1 MSIHVALHHKTHYK
15 YDRLVNLGPQV
26 VRLRPAPHSRT
37 RILSYSLKVTPE
49 KHFLNWVQ
57 DPQANY
63 AARLVF
69 EEKTRALCVEV
80 DLVAEMAVFNP
91 FDFFLEPQAEKFPFS
106 YDPASDHELAPFK
119 RKCWLTPQFTKYLT
133 AIRRDVLG
141 EVKRRTK
148 QERLDVPEKDK
159 PRTIDFLVA
168 VNQLLWKDIKYTIR
182 LEPGVQTPE
191 ESLTKLSGSCR
202 DSAWLLC
209 QLFRHCGLA
218 SRFVSG
224 YLLQL
229 KPDVKSL
236 DGPSGAEKDFTD
248 LHAWTEVYLPG
259 GGWIGLDPTSGL
271 LAGEGHIPLACTP
284 DPSSAAPISGAL
296 DECECEFSHEMNV
309 TRVYESPRV
318 TLPYTDE
325 QWKSIESLGHAIDD
339 DLKKDDVRLTMG
351 GEPTFVSID
360 DPDGPEWNFTAV
372 SHKKRTLSGE
382 LIKRLRKKFAP
393 GSLLHYGQGKWYPG
407 EQLPRYALGCY
418 WRKDGVPI
426 WKDDALIADES
437 KDYGHGAKDARAL
450 LTRISKVVGTDPKY
464 LIPAYEDAFYYTWKE
479 RRFPSNVTPEKSNLK
494 DKLERA
500 RIARIFQQ
508 GLGSVVGYALPIKR
522 AWYGNQQGWMSGSW
536 FLRDD
541 DTLWLIPGDSA
552 MGLRLPLDSVPWV
565 AEKDYPWT
573 WQQDPS
579 APELPELPREF
590 PYRVKPETSGQRFL
604 RTGGTPTPAGY
615 GPGQRAQQLG
625 KLEKEPELPELEKE
639 FDPNRRPVQGESAP
653 WIVRTA
659 LCVEPR
665 DGRLHVFMPPVET
678 TEDYLDLI
686 AGIETAVTE
695 LGTPVVIEGETPPKD
710 PRLNKLAVTPD
721 PGVIEVN
728 MHPSKTWDELVERTT
743 AVYEEARQTRLGT
756 EKFMVDGRHTGTGGG
771 NHIIIGGETPSDSPV
786 LRRPDLLRSLLSYWQ
801 NHPSLSWLFSGL
813 FVGPTSQAPR
823 IDEARNDSLYELE
836 IAFKEL
842 DRNIS
847 RFGYTPPWLSDR
859 LFRNLLIDSS
869 GNTHRAEFSID
880 KLFAPESSTGRLGLV
895 EMRAFEMPPHA
906 QMSLA
911 QHLLLRGLVSK
922 FWKEPYTNN
931 LVRWGTDIH
940 DRWMLPHFCET
951 DFREVVRDL
960 RDAGYPFEFD
970 WFAPHFE
977 FRFPRIGDLEQRD
990 LQIELRTALEPWHVL
1005 GEEPGGGGTVR
1016 YVDSSLERLQVKARG
1031 LAGDRFAITCNGYR
1045 VPLHP
1050 TGTNGEGIAGVRYRA
1065 WQPPGCLQ
1073 PTIGVHAPL
1082 RFDLYDT
1089 WNKRSLGGC
1098 TYHVAHPGGLSH
1110 DKFPV
1115 NSYEA
1120 EARRLGRFFRH
1131 GHQQGK
1137 FTPPPEIP
1145 NGDFPFT
1152 LDLRNV

>member
-49 KHFLNWVQ
+49 KHFINWMQ

-63 AARLVF
+63 SARLVF
-69 EEKTRALCVEV
+69 DKPTKEFCVEV

-91 FDFFLEPQAEKFPFS
+91 FDFFLEPQAEKFPFA
-106 YDPASDHELAPFK
+106 YDPALDHELAPFQ
-119 RKCWLTPQFTKYLT
+119 RKCWLTPRFAKYVA

-168 VNQLLWKDIKYTIR
+168 VNQRLWKDIKYTIR

-209 QLFRHCGLA
+209 QLLRHCGLA
-218 SRFVSG
+218 TRFVSG

-296 DECECEFSHEMNV
+296 DECECEFSHEMSV

-325 QWKSIESLGHAIDD
+325 QWNSIESLGHAIDD
-339 DLKKDDVRLTMG
+339 DLKKGDVRLTMG

-426 WKDDALIADES
+426 WKDDSLIADES
-437 KDYGHGAKDARAL
+437 KDYGHGAKDAKAL
-450 LTRISKVVGTDPKY
+450 LERISRVTGADPKY
-464 LIPAYEDAFYYTWKE
+464 MIPGYEDAFYYTWKE
-479 RRFPSNVTPEKSNLK
+479 RRLPSNVTPEKSNLK
-494 DKLERA
+494 DKLERD
-500 RIARIFQQ
+500 RIARIFQK
-508 GLGSVVGYALPIKR
+508 GLNEVVGYALPIKR
-522 AWYGNQQGWMSGSW
+522 AWYGNQQGWMSGAW

-552 MGLRLPLDSVPWV
+552 MGLRLPLDSIPWV

-573 WQQDPS
+573 WQQDPA
-579 APELPELPREF
+579 APLPELPREF
-590 PYRVKPETSGQRFL
+590 PYRAKPETSGQRFL
-604 RTGGTPTPAGY
+604 RTGGTPMPAGY

-625 KLEKEPELPELEKE
+625 KLEKEPELPELEKD

-743 AVYEEARQTRLGT
+743 TVYEEARLTRLGT

-786 LRRPDLLRSLLSYWQ
+786 LRRPDLLRSLISYWQ

-1031 LAGDRFAITCNGYR
+1031 LTGDRFAITCNGYR

-1050 TGTNGEGIAGVRYRA
+1050 TGTNGEGVAGVRYRA

-1098 TYHVAHPGGLSH
+1098 TYHVAHPGGRSY
-1110 DKFPV
+1110 DTFPV

-1120 EARRLGRFFRH
+1120 ESRRLERFFRH